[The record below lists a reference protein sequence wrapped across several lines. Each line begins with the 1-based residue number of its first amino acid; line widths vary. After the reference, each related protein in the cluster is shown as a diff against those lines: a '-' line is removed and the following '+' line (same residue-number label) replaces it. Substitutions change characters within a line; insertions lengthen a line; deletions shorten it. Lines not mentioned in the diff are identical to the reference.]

1 MKDKIIYVIDLF
13 VGFFS
18 VFSILFSFLSAVID
32 SDDFLGVLCSFFVIF
47 YLYPKYI
54 LRFYKFIKSIL
65 LKIKIK
71 IEDEQDE
78 P

>member
-65 LKIKIK
+65 FKIKM
-71 IEDEQDE
+71 EYEQDE
-78 P
+78 S